1 MKRHI
6 MGIIFFLMISSCDR
20 ETTKYTDIK
29 IGDVEIITQSNS
41 LENSDEMR
49 EVCESFKLSKSQ
61 VITYYYESR
70 ESTESEIHDSY
81 NILPC
86 NSTGSIMVNGEKYS
100 WLIRAGGVGAFYNK
114 SNSSLRVCGDNCCK
128 LIKGIC

>member
-81 NILPC
+81 NIL
-86 NSTGSIMVNGEKYS
+86 
-100 WLIRAGGVGAFYNK
+100 LIVAYIFAVLIIQLSERIFNIKRIFHLKKTFY
-114 SNSSLRVCGDNCCK
+114 
-128 LIKGIC
+128 